1 MYIRVCEERKT
12 KLGLNKPAF
21 VMFIPPHLAT
31 NPDLDDLH
39 PNAWQG
45 FGVPAGGDESHRMRF
60 LGEGVVVLPF

>member
-1 MYIRVCEERKT
+1 MYIRVCDERKT

-31 NPDLDDLH
+31 NPDLELGRFLAK
-39 PNAWQG
+39 PL
-45 FGVPAGGDESHRMRF
+45 GVPAGGDESHRMRF